1 MNKKTIFTII
11 AIVAL
16 IAGIGLGV
24 TTDIA
29 NDLPAIALTA
39 FGLGGLV
46 IQTYNKSEK
55 KGAATLAS
63 IILMVICGL
72 AAAFAEMSQDNLS
85 KLISAVVAVV
95 TLLPVTTFDL
105 LPDDQRTPLSLNTIA
120 STRSIILIKR
130 NDRIKKTLS
139 RRKV

>member
-16 IAGIGLGV
+16 IVGIGLGV

-95 TLLPVTTFDL
+95 TLIV
-105 LPDDQRTPLSLNTIA
+105 A
-120 STRSIILIKR
+120 ILIPVISKAI
-130 NDRIKKTLS
+130 NKKE
-139 RRKV
+139 